1 MKSWIKRYFVLY
13 KTSQGHFLSYYSQ
26 FWDSPLYNPDR
37 KERNLIDLCKVTF
50 LRARSKNRDAP
61 PFSFD
66 IATIEREWTLC
77 ADSNEDLQLWLQL
90 IASAVDEDVAIV
102 PDDTLSF
109 MVKARLD
116 PSTRLDLNDYTT
128 VLQVSTWGVSVQKIM
143 SMGTRKEIQFWCYTD
158 FYKWYANDLL
168 IRSNHY
174 GVSSWSSERAG
185 LHRMFKCAGMS

>member
-1 MKSWIKRYFVLY
+1 M
-13 KTSQGHFLSYYSQ
+13 
-26 FWDSPLYNPDR
+26 
-37 KERNLIDLCKVTF
+37 
-50 LRARSKNRDAP
+50 
-61 PFSFD
+61 
-66 IATIEREWTLC
+66 
-77 ADSNEDLQLWLQL
+77 
-90 IASAVDEDVAIV
+90 DEDVAIV